1 MTLSSFMK
9 TNNLKSLLKALSK
22 SERVSPAPF
31 YLLQASKTQPPSHFQ
46 YILRLK
52 YIPLYS
58 VSHSQ
63 TQSSMIIAKNSP
75 FGVPTT

>member
-31 YLLQASKTQPPSHFQ
+31 YLLQASKTQPPSLFQ

-52 YIPLYS
+52 YIKLYS
-58 VSHSQ
+58 VNHSQ
-63 TQSSMIIAKNSP
+63 ILSSLIIGINSP
-75 FGVPTT
+75 SGVPTT

>member
-31 YLLQASKTQPPSHFQ
+31 YLLQASKTQPPSLFQ

-52 YIPLYS
+52 
-58 VSHSQ
+58 
-63 TQSSMIIAKNSP
+63 
-75 FGVPTT
+75 